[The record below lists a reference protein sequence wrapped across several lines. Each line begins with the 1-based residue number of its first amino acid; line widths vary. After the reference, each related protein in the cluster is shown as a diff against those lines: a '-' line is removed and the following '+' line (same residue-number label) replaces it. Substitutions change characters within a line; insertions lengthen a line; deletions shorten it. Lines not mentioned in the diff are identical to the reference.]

1 MGIMGVCNERSGQKI
16 IPHNNR
22 GRKKCREPHPGWVEL
37 PAVERDTEI
46 EKREK
51 GPANELEL

>member
-46 EKREK
+46 EKKRE
-51 GPANELEL
+51 GAG